1 MSLKG
6 ITFKIHQYQPQV
18 TLLEIRS
25 NNISI
30 KNLAYI
36 MKKTTGDNNSL
47 KINNSKSESLKAE
60 RKQKPP
66 STKQK

>member
-30 KNLAYI
+30 KNLGYI
-36 MKKTTGDNNSL
+36 MKKTSGDNNSL
-47 KINNSKSESLKAE
+47 KKII
-60 RKQKPP
+60 RKVNH
-66 STKQK
+66 